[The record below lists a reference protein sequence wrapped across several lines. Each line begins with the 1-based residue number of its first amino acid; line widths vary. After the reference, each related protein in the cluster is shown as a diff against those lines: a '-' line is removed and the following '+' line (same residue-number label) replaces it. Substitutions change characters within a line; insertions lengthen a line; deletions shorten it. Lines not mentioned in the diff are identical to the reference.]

1 MRWEFVQHVLN
12 TSPTTYDV
20 HFRPVHLLCSSCHF
34 QYNFIIKYENI
45 SAEEPLF
52 IHQLGASRRRSV
64 LEIWGTILSVYVDIL
79 QSKWLNSNKL
89 NVTDS
94 ELVETYFSQLTDA
107 EIEKLYQ
114 IYQLDFQQ
122 FDYSFQFRGI
132 KYN

>member
-1 MRWEFVQHVLN
+1 MCL
-12 TSPTTYDV
+12 DV
-20 HFRPVHLLCSSCHF
+20 
-34 QYNFIIKYENI
+34 
-45 SAEEPLF
+45 
-52 IHQLGASRRRSV
+52 
-64 LEIWGTILSVYVDIL
+64 L

-94 ELVETYFSQLTDA
+94 ELVEAYFSQLTDK
-107 EIEKLYQ
+107 EIKKLHQ

>member
-1 MRWEFVQHVLN
+1 MRNYFCL
-12 TSPTTYDV
+12 
-20 HFRPVHLLCSSCHF
+20 
-34 QYNFIIKYENI
+34 
-45 SAEEPLF
+45 
-52 IHQLGASRRRSV
+52 
-64 LEIWGTILSVYVDIL
+64 DIL

-94 ELVETYFSQLTDA
+94 ELVETYFSQLTEA

-132 KYN
+132 KYNVI

>member
-1 MRWEFVQHVLN
+1 MWIVD
-12 TSPTTYDV
+12 YII
-20 HFRPVHLLCSSCHF
+20 LC
-34 QYNFIIKYENI
+34 
-45 SAEEPLF
+45 L
-52 IHQLGASRRRSV
+52 
-64 LEIWGTILSVYVDIL
+64 DIL

-94 ELVETYFSQLTDA
+94 ELLEAYFSQLTDK